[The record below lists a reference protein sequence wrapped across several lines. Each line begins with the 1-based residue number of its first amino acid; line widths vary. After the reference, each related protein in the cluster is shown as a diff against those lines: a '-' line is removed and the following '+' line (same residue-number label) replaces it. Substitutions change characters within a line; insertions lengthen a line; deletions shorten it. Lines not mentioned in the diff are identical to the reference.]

1 MDISIERREN
11 APEMAGEAT
20 IELAVKGRIDAETGV
35 ELEHAVA
42 EELRRGHHAIRLDCT
57 DVSFLSSAGIR
68 VLFNVH
74 RAAKTAGARCLIGA
88 ASEPVARVL
97 ELTRLAPIL
106 REPRPQESQPQES
119 LGTGGRGQTPS
130 GDAAPAAVGH
140 ATSDTR
146 AGRILF
152 VGLELPGSGGLKGDV
167 VGASA
172 AAMLGSGLGRL
183 DDTPSRPVP
192 RHAFGLGLAGLADD
206 ALATIAGEMLAACG
220 AVFHRAPQPFAA
232 IDYSLGEGSLVP
244 TVRLASGLIWEG
256 LPRGRAGFEPAD
268 DEPAVRFDELAAALL
283 EQSQADCLALV
294 VVAEVHG
301 IVGVELIRPLAEA
314 TATDNPRS
322 RDPAV
327 AARWLSFSREPV
339 HARHTALVVGVVTR
353 GNPAGPLEEFVR
365 PLGPDG
371 PSGHAHAAIFPLRPL
386 KRGAVD
392 LAATVADLA
401 ASEPLAVMHLLG
413 DPQPVLGNG
422 QSDFVRGC
430 CWFAPLTVA
439 GPSSSGPQPS
449 AGGGS

>member
-11 APEMAGEAT
+11 APAASGDAVV
-20 IELAVKGRIDAETGV
+20 ELAVKGRIDAETGV

-42 EELRRGHHAIRLDCT
+42 EELRRGYHGIRLDCT
-57 DVSFLSSAGIR
+57 GVSFLSSAGIR

-74 RAAKTAGARCLIGA
+74 RAAKTAGAWCLIGA

-97 ELTRLAPIL
+97 ELTRLAPML
-106 REPRPQESQPQES
+106 REPQLQASP
-119 LGTGGRGQTPS
+119 GTGSRGQSPS
-130 GDAAPAAVGH
+130 GDAATAAAGNGPADVCV
-140 ATSDTR
+140 
-146 AGRILF
+146 GRIFF
-152 VGLELPGSGGLKGDV
+152 VGLEPPGSGGLAGEV
-167 VGASA
+167 VGVSDA
-172 AAMLGSGLGRL
+172 ALLGSALGHL
-183 DDTPSRPVP
+183 AETPSRSVP

-206 ALATIAGEMLAACG
+206 SLASIAGEMVAACG

-283 EQSQADCLALV
+283 EQSQADCLAVV

-314 TATDNPRS
+314 TVTDNPRS

-327 AARWLSFSREPV
+327 TSRWLSFSREPV
-339 HARHTALVVGVVTR
+339 HARHTALIVGVVTR
-353 GNPAGPLEEFVR
+353 ENPAGTLAQFVR
-365 PLGPDG
+365 PLGAGG

-386 KRGAVD
+386 KRGTVD
-392 LAATVADLA
+392 LAATVADLV

-413 DPQPVLGNG
+413 DPQPVLGSG
-422 QSDFVRGC
+422 QSELVRGC
-430 CWFAPLTVA
+430 CWFAPLLVA
-439 GPSSSGPQPS
+439 GPSRSL
-449 AGGGS
+449 GGDA

>member
-11 APEMAGEAT
+11 APEMAGEAA

-57 DVSFLSSAGIR
+57 AVSFLSSAGIR

-106 REPRPQESQPQES
+106 REQQRDESP
-119 LGTGGRGQTPS
+119 GTGGRGQTPS
-130 GDAAPAAVGH
+130 GDALPAVGGQ

-152 VGLELPGSGGLKGDV
+152 VGLESPGSGGLKGDV
-167 VGASA
+167 VGASDA
-172 AAMLGSGLGRL
+172 VMLGSGLGRL

-206 ALATIAGEMLAACG
+206 SLATIAGEMLAACG
-220 AVFHRAPQPFAA
+220 AVFHRAPQPFATV
-232 IDYSLGEGSLVP
+232 DYSLGEGSLVP
-244 TVRLASGLIWEG
+244 SVRLASGLIWEG

-353 GNPAGPLEEFVR
+353 GNPAGPLAEFVR

-439 GPSSSGPQPS
+439 GPSSSRPQPS
-449 AGGGS
+449 TGGGS

>member
-11 APEMAGEAT
+11 APDASGDAVV
-20 IELAVKGRIDAETGV
+20 ELAVKGRIDAETGV

-42 EELRRGHHAIRLDCT
+42 EELRHGHHAIRLDCT

-106 REPRPQESQPQES
+106 RESRPQESQPRDS

-140 ATSDTR
+140 ATSDNR

-232 IDYSLGEGSLVP
+232 VDYSLGEGSLVP

-301 IVGVELIRPLAEA
+301 IVGAELIRPLAEA

-353 GNPAGPLEEFVR
+353 GVPAGPLAEFVR

-401 ASEPLAVMHLLG
+401 ATEPLAVMHLLG

-449 AGGGS
+449 TGGGS